1 MTEAHDRW
9 IEFARL
15 DVRAAEVMLKA
26 DLTAQACFH
35 AHQAVEKILKAL
47 IQKNTGQPAPR
58 IHGLQELLK
67 HLTPDQQDRMA
78 QAVLMEL
85 DDYYIPTRYPDAI
98 PGSLSEGLPS
108 RSQAEEAVSSSRAV
122 LKIAVEVLS

>member
-15 DVRAAEVMLKA
+15 DLRAAEVMLEA
-26 DLTAQACFH
+26 GLTAQACFH
-35 AHQAVEKILKAL
+35 AHQSAEKALKAL
-47 IQKNTGQPAPR
+47 IQKESGRPAPR

-67 HLTPDQQDRMA
+67 HLPPCQRDRMA
-78 QAVLMEL
+78 QAVLMEM

-108 RSQAEEAVSSSRAV
+108 HAQAEEAVSSSRAV
-122 LKIAVEVLS
+122 CQCAAEFLS